1 MACMTTETGLWVA
14 KSWPA
19 NRASKTGLVI
29 RCWESMLIASSP
41 LMESLRLS
49 RNPFRNRSNCSRTAE
64 SVLRSPRMV
73 LIRAIW
79 DRAMSATSVAHWSQ

>member
-1 MACMTTETGLWVA
+1 MGGEVMAGEQGIEDGFSDQVLG
-14 KSWPA
+14 
-19 NRASKTGLVI
+19 N
-29 RCWESMLIASSP
+29 MLIASSP